1 MTRIYKIRELPKE
14 TLIMKNMESV
24 NYYDSYMIKKKTS
37 DSIEI
42 ITKKILTLPN
52 WIIFALRIR
61 YYLIVRPL
69 GLSTGRFDSGIEN
82 LKENDNPVPIIG
94 KNENEIVMGSDDKH
108 LYYRISIMKRE
119 IEQESEIY
127 LNTIV
132 KYNNIWGKLYFMP
145 IKLGHKLVVKSL
157 LSRLA

>member
-42 ITKKILTLPN
+42 ITKKILTLPS

-145 IKLGHKLVVKSL
+145 VKIGHKLVVKSL

>member
-1 MTRIYKIRELPKE
+1 LTRIYKIRELPKE

-42 ITKKILTLPN
+42 ITKKILTLPS

-145 IKLGHKLVVKSL
+145 VKIGHKLVVKSL